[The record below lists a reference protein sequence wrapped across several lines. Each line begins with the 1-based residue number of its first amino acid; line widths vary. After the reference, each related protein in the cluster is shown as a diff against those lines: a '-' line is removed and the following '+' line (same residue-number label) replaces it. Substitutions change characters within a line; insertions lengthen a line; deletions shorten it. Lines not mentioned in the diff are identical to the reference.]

1 MITSLVTVLLL
12 VAVPVPDA
20 GTTALLLLG
29 AVGAT
34 AAVARF
40 FKK

>member
-1 MITSLVTVLLL
+1 MIASIVTLIF
-12 VAVPVPDA
+12 AAPVPAPDS